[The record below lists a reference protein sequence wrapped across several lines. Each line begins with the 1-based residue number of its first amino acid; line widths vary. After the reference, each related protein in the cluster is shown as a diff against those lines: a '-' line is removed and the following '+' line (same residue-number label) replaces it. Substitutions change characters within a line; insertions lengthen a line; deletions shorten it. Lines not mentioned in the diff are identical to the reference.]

1 MNLRRLQSIRLTW
14 PQLAMVVAA
23 SALAT
28 GVIIHVLGSAPGLP
42 YATLAALRQRVA
54 VHTVPSAASAVPGA
68 SPSSAGASGAPAD
81 VPASSAPI
89 SSADTGSTNAGSTDT
104 GAQDT
109 SSTGAGSTGTGSS
122 GADGSS
128 TATTHRAGHVF
139 VIALTAPNFRAAFG
153 QGSVARYLNGTL
165 RHRGVLLSGYRTLG
179 ASDLPDYLAMVSG
192 QAPNPDTRS
201 DCTTYAEFATQA
213 APLASGQVPGAGCVY
228 PNTVL
233 TIGDQVTADGKQWRA
248 YLAGMGAST
257 CVHPNS
263 GAAADDP
270 LAGAGPQYDVVH
282 NPFIYF
288 HSLLDLG
295 GCASDDMSLQHLA
308 HDLRGAKRTPTYAF
322 IAPGLCA
329 DPGAP
334 ACPGSQPSGLA
345 AEDAFLKRW
354 VPAITASPAYKQ
366 DGVLMIVFARAPMAG
381 SGPVRT
387 GALILSPRA
396 RAGSTVATP
405 FTPYSV
411 LRSAEDLLGYTPLVH
426 AKAARSFAAA
436 AAPGA

>member
-28 GVIIHVLGSAPGLP
+28 GVIIHVLGSAPGIP

-54 VHTVPSAASAVPGA
+54 VHTVPSPASAVPGA
-68 SPSSAGASGAPAD
+68 SPSSAAWASGAPAD

-128 TATTHRAGHVF
+128 TGTTHSVGHVF
-139 VIALTAPNFRAAFG
+139 VIALTAPSFRAAFG
-153 QGSVARYLNGTL
+153 RGSVARYLNGTL

-179 ASDLPDYLAMVSG
+179 ASELPDYLAMVSG

-233 TIGDQVTADGKQWRA
+233 TIGDQVTANGKQWRA

-263 GAAADDP
+263 GAAADD
-270 LAGAGPQYDVVH
+270 
-282 NPFIYF
+282 
-288 HSLLDLG
+288 
-295 GCASDDMSLQHLA
+295 
-308 HDLRGAKRTPTYAF
+308 
-322 IAPGLCA
+322 
-329 DPGAP
+329 
-334 ACPGSQPSGLA
+334 
-345 AEDAFLKRW
+345 
-354 VPAITASPAYKQ
+354 
-366 DGVLMIVFARAPMAG
+366 
-381 SGPVRT
+381 
-387 GALILSPRA
+387 
-396 RAGSTVATP
+396 
-405 FTPYSV
+405 
-411 LRSAEDLLGYTPLVH
+411 
-426 AKAARSFAAA
+426 
-436 AAPGA
+436 